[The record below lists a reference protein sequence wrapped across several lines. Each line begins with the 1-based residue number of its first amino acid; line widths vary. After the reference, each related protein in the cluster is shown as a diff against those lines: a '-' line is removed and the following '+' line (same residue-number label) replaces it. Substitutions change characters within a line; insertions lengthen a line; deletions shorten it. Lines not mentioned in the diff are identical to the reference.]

1 MAPPIG
7 GKSGG
12 TSGKGSVPP
21 EKMSAYERWVLPNMD
36 APQEREEIAIAS
48 VLKRKGDAASASTQ
62 QEASTHEDVAPLTA
76 EDVEAIRQAAYE
88 EGYQEG
94 KDAGYKEGKEQGH
107 KLGYDEGYKSGQ
119 DDVRSIS
126 LRLGQIC
133 RALLD
138 PIPAND
144 DQLEEA
150 LKSLVTSICTQ
161 VVQRELT
168 LDSSGVMAVV
178 KEALECLQPG
188 NKRIRIH
195 LNPDDI
201 DIVEREL
208 RNLNQWENQWRL
220 LAHRT
225 ITRGGCIIDTD
236 DSIVDAR
243 AEKRLGALLHQI
255 YSKDAAALNQEST
268 PRDSLAQ
275 VFGEIATFAPSEEAE
290 TPPSSPTAQAL
301 LKSSETAKPSS
312 ETSPGETA
320 RQTRSEA
327 TAPTASDGA
336 GPESGNPATGRSETA
351 SAEASGSETGGSEPD
366 ASVSNGEPE

>member
-21 EKMSAYERWVLPNMD
+21 EKMSAYERWVLPNMET
-36 APQEREEIAIAS
+36 PQEREEIAIAS
-48 VLKRKGDAASASTQ
+48 VLKRKGEAASALPQ
-62 QEASTHEDVAPLTA
+62 QEPSTSQDVTPLTA

-94 KDAGYKEGKEQGH
+94 KDNGYKEGKEQGH

-126 LRLGQIC
+126 LRLAQIC

-144 DQLEEA
+144 DKLEEA

-178 KEALECLQPG
+178 KEALECMQPG

-275 VFGEIATFAPSEEAE
+275 VFGEIATFAPNEDDEI
-290 TPPSSPTAQAL
+290 TPTANTAQPIA
-301 LKSSETAKPSS
+301 KSSETVLPSS
-312 ETSPGETA
+312 EATPGETA

-327 TAPTASDGA
+327 AGPSASDRVA
-336 GPESGNPATGRSETA
+336 PAAVTETDNA
-351 SAEASGSETGGSEPD
+351 ETGSTEANSDKPD
-366 ASVSNGEPE
+366 ATLANGEPE

>member
-1 MAPPIG
+1 MAPPSG

-12 TSGKGSVPP
+12 TSGKDAVPP

-36 APQEREEIAIAS
+36 APQEREEFAIAS
-48 VLKRKGDAASASTQ
+48 VLKRKGEAASAPPQ
-62 QEASTHEDVAPLTA
+62 QEEVVAPLTA

-94 KDAGYKEGKEQGH
+94 KDTGYKEGKEQGH
-107 KLGYDEGYKSGQ
+107 KLGYDDGYKSGH

-126 LRLGQIC
+126 LRLAQIC

-144 DQLEEA
+144 DKLEEA
-150 LKSLVTSICTQ
+150 LKVLVTSICTQ

-208 RNLNQWENQWRL
+208 RHLNQWENQWRL

-275 VFGEIATFAPSEEAE
+275 VFSEIATFAPSDDSAPLASDNTTQTLE
-290 TPPSSPTAQAL
+290 
-301 LKSSETAKPSS
+301 KSSEIALPPS
-312 ETSPGETA
+312 EVTPGETA
-320 RQTRSEA
+320 RQTRNEA
-327 TAPTASDGA
+327 TASSASNGTESEADG
-336 GPESGNPATGRSETA
+336 SK
-351 SAEASGSETGGSEPD
+351 PD
-366 ASVSNGEPE
+366 AAFSNGEPE